1 MTATDDA
8 GNEAT
13 CTFTV
18 TVQDTGKPTIT
29 CPDAIT
35 VNAPTTGPA
44 TTVSWDAPATSDN
57 WGVDSVTS
65 TVASGTSF
73 SIGTLTSITYTVT
86 DKADLTATCS
96 FTVTV
101 LDTTDPVLTCPSLHE
116 EDIRVAAAHVVERRQ
131 IYPHHHV
138 LRQVEVFSRKHQVI
152 LQATT
157 SVSELSRQQH
167 IRPNKLQGN
176 LLEPQQSDKMQA
188 CWRPTLISDS

>member
-1 MTATDDA
+1 MTATATDDA
-8 GNEAT
+8 GNKAT

-73 SIGTLTSITYTVT
+73 GIGSRAVTYTVT
-86 DKADLTATCS
+86 DKAGLKETCT
-96 FTVTV
+96 FTVAVKDVTA
-101 LDTTDPVLTCPSLHE
+101 PILTCPADIAIDTDAGKHTGMHSLHY
-116 EDIRVAAAHVVERRQ
+116 ISVQLTYCQARQ
-131 IYPHHHV
+131 IGTCQA
-138 LRQVEVFSRKHQVI
+138 R
-152 LQATT
+152 ATT
-157 SVSELSRQQH
+157 AVWPHSWWKRL
-167 IRPNKLQGN
+167 
-176 LLEPQQSDKMQA
+176 A
-188 CWRPTLISDS
+188 

>member
-8 GNEAT
+8 SNEAT

-101 LDTTDPVLTCPSLHE
+101 LDTTDPVLTCPSAVSIST
-116 EDIRVAAAHVVERRQ
+116 DQGKATGR
-131 IYPHHHV
+131 YPHAAYDLV
-138 LRQVEVFSRKHQVI
+138 
-152 LQATT
+152 
-157 SVSELSRQQH
+157 
-167 IRPNKLQGN
+167 G
-176 LLEPQQSDKMQA
+176 
-188 CWRPTLISDS
+188 